1 MLFGA
6 MNFPVNPVVEEIETV
21 ARLGFDYLELALDP
35 PLAHHQVMAS
45 QQAAIAKSLKRHG
58 LGLVCHLP
66 TFLSTA
72 DLAERIRQASLE
84 EMLQS
89 LDVAV
94 KLGAEKVVLHPSMV
108 FGMGGF
114 VLDNVKEYAL
124 TFISTMVSAAQHLG
138 ITICL
143 ENMMPRNMLGVEP
156 QYFKEI
162 LREFPSLALTLD
174 TGHANMGDPDGH
186 RLKALVSCF
195 GDRLGHIHISDNL
208 GVRDDH
214 IPVGSGTVN
223 FPAFIRDLKKSG
235 YDETITLEIFV
246 DNRQMLVDSRERIK
260 NLLTQDERC

>member
-6 MNFPVNPVVEEIETV
+6 MNFPVTPVLDEIETF
-21 ARLGFDYLELALDP
+21 ARLGFDYLELTMDP
-35 PLAHHQVMAS
+35 PMAHHKVIAE
-45 QQAAIAKSLKRHG
+45 QQTAIAESLKRHN

-72 DLAERIRQASLE
+72 DLADKIRQASLE

-89 LDVAV
+89 LEVAAR
-94 KLGAEKVVLHPSMV
+94 LGAKKVVLHPSMV

-114 VLDNVKEYAL
+114 VLDSVKEHAL
-124 TFISTMVSAAQHLG
+124 SFVSAMASAAQRLE

-156 QYFKEI
+156 QYFDEI
-162 LREFPSLALTLD
+162 FSEFPSLALTLD

-186 RLKALVSCF
+186 RLKQLVTRF
-195 GDRLGHIHISDNL
+195 GDRLGHIHVSDNL
-208 GVRDDH
+208 GVYDDH
-214 IPVGSGTVN
+214 LPVGSGTVN
-223 FPAFIRDLKKSG
+223 FTALIRALKKSG
-235 YDETITLEIFV
+235 YDETVTLEIFV

-260 NLLTQDERC
+260 KMLIQQQ